1 MHWLQASGVFTHIL
15 DPYMNTEAVDQLP
28 KKTSSNEPLY
38 LVQLIMLWLIWS
50 SGMAVG
56 TLAFLVELNFG
67 SVGKARSLNS
77 NMRVAWANNES
88 VSIDGE

>member
-1 MHWLQASGVFTHIL
+1 MNLPVHWLQASGVFTHIL

-38 LVQLIMLWLIWS
+38 LVQLIMLWLIWA

-56 TLAFLVELNFG
+56 TLAFLAEFKFG
-67 SVGKARSLNS
+67 SHGKKR
-77 NMRVAWANNES
+77 RVAWAKEEN
-88 VSIDGE
+88 IPTDGTGE